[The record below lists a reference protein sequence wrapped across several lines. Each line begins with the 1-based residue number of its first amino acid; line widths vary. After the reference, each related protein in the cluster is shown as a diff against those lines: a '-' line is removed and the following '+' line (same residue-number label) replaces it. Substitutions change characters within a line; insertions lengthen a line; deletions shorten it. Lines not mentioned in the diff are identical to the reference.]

1 MIVESL
7 NIKVVSFLVLLFSK
21 IIFWE

>member
-7 NIKVVSFLVLLFSK
+7 NIKVVS
-21 IIFWE
+21 